1 MPKVNSV
8 TAITDEHVISDNGR
22 ELQLARTSSILSYM
36 ILAGGLAT
44 IGVAAYLVVVSYS
57 SLPYWDGWIQIKYAA
72 ERPQPGVLDWLWS
85 QYNEQRL
92 LIPKL
97 FLLTDLLWWTRQKFL
112 LASVFTIQLLYLLA
126 LTWSM
131 RVLGD
136 WRGAM
141 LRTGIGLAAFC
152 LFCPSQWENLG
163 WGMQTCYV
171 LPGLFATLSFIGLV
185 LYWTRSRTKYL
196 VLCIAATLAASYTL
210 SNGNLLWPLL
220 VIAALVLRLGLGAV
234 VSLLAAGTVSTA
246 LFLYNYIPP
255 TYAIS
260 AGRTPIAVLRYLA
273 VYFGCSWVPRGIRLA
288 ELIGIAGLVVVLL
301 ILYRLPSYIRRRQA
315 FVVQMVL
322 SLLFCLGTGFITALA
337 RIGFGI
343 SQAFSS
349 RYQTFSLP
357 FWCCLG
363 LILLS
368 LNASRESR
376 RDILSVVTQAILLAI
391 ILVAGFLS
399 PTPLSRARIRGIST
413 QCGCHGFGNRR
424 ARFRSVTVDILGAG
438 PATTAGTRHA
448 PEQHLS
454 IFSEKAAFL
463 PGQAVDLSSKPHA
476 A

>member
-1 MPKVNSV
+1 MNSV

-97 FLLTDLLWWTRQKFL
+97 FLLTDLLWFGARQKFL

-171 LPGLFATLSFIGLV
+171 LPGLFATLSFIGLHLLDAFPDKV
-185 LYWTRSRTKYL
+185 SRTLHRCNIGGFVHPLQWQPAVAITGDSGPSASIGTRSG
-196 VLCIAATLAASYTL
+196 S
-210 SNGNLLWPLL
+210 
-220 VIAALVLRLGLGAV
+220 
-234 VSLLAAGTVSTA
+234 
-246 LFLYNYIPP
+246 
-255 TYAIS
+255 
-260 AGRTPIAVLRYLA
+260 
-273 VYFGCSWVPRGIRLA
+273 
-288 ELIGIAGLVVVLL
+288 
-301 ILYRLPSYIRRRQA
+301 
-315 FVVQMVL
+315 
-322 SLLFCLGTGFITALA
+322 
-337 RIGFGI
+337 
-343 SQAFSS
+343 
-349 RYQTFSLP
+349 
-357 FWCCLG
+357 
-363 LILLS
+363 
-368 LNASRESR
+368 
-376 RDILSVVTQAILLAI
+376 
-391 ILVAGFLS
+391 
-399 PTPLSRARIRGIST
+399 
-413 QCGCHGFGNRR
+413 
-424 ARFRSVTVDILGAG
+424 
-438 PATTAGTRHA
+438 
-448 PEQHLS
+448 
-454 IFSEKAAFL
+454 
-463 PGQAVDLSSKPHA
+463 
-476 A
+476 